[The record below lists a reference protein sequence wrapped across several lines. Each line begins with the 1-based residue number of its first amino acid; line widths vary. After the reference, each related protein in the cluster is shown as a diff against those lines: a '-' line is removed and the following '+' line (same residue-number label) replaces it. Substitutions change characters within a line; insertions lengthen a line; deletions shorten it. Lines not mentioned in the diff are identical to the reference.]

1 MPALPGTPPCSSSRM
16 HQNPVLCGC
25 LGSSLTLSPCRQVTS
40 TCRSPGP
47 RSVPGTRQMLQMF
60 VERLT
65 DLLPTYRLSLRESA
79 ESEKADTPLP
89 CQSSE
94 TTVNYGVCFLPSCV
108 FRKRRKKPSTHMEQ
122 TKQGGLA
129 EALMNLI
136 SRDGAVLVSLCK
148 HPVSLWRAR
157 HACSLLLLCF
167 TWGQEGS
174 REPVQ
179 AAPWGHGTW
188 QGAKG
193 GLRSPS
199 SEAGQGADS
208 WEGLPGG

>member
-1 MPALPGTPPCSSSRM
+1 MEHT
-16 HQNPVLCGC
+16 
-25 LGSSLTLSPCRQVTS
+25 
-40 TCRSPGP
+40 
-47 RSVPGTRQMLQMF
+47 
-60 VERLT
+60 
-65 DLLPTYRLSLRESA
+65 
-79 ESEKADTPLP
+79 
-89 CQSSE
+89 
-94 TTVNYGVCFLPSCV
+94 
-108 FRKRRKKPSTHMEQ
+108 KR
-122 TKQGGLA
+122 GGLV

-136 SRDGAVLVSLCK
+136 SRDGAVLVFLCK
-148 HPVSLWRAR
+148 HPVYLWRAR